1 MVGTVPLTGSEP
13 PAAVQADVRRSGCG
27 RALATFLQTSIRHHF
42 FDCSSTRPGSPMSAE
57 AGFTHWRLAEQTP
70 FNLILEA
77 RA

>member
-13 PAAVQADVRRSGCG
+13 PAAVQAEVRRS
-27 RALATFLQTSIRHHF
+27 RVLARFGHVSADLHPAPLRLFLDQARLADVF
-42 FDCSSTRPGSPMSAE
+42 AE
-57 AGFTHWRLAEQTP
+57 AGFTHWRLAEQT